1 MHQNLQDWAYFH
13 KVLHLFLN
21 TFVLKYKVGKMETK
35 AMPHL
40 KMMLLVLLP
49 LVNQNVSAYLTYSN
63 DDTESPTAFSFVPTI
78 APYTLNPTR
87 FISSSKMP
95 ASIVHIRKKL
105 KSSKSPKSSKK
116 PKSTKSSKAPKLS
129 KLAKNENLVL
139 TGLSPAY
146 DATSCSSIKISSVV
160 VMTIVWLCTASCF
173 WKY

>member
-1 MHQNLQDWAYFH
+1 MNQNLQDCAYFH
-13 KVLHLFLN
+13 KVLQCQSLI
-21 TFVLKYKVGKMETK
+21 TFVLNYIVGKMETK
-35 AMPHL
+35 AMPYL
-40 KMMLLVLLP
+40 KMMLFVLLP
-49 LVNQNVSAYLTYSN
+49 LLNHTVSAYLTYSN
-63 DDTESPTAFSFVPTI
+63 DDTESPTASSFVPTI
-78 APYTLNPTR
+78 APNTLNPI
-87 FISSSKMP
+87 ISSSKMP
-95 ASIVHIRKKL
+95 ASVVHLRKKL

-129 KLAKNENLVL
+129 KLAKNENLIL